1 MQKLRIQINI
11 DTIATVIGVGVDNY
25 LQLARY

>member
-11 DTIATVIGVGVDNY
+11 DTIATVIGIGVEN
-25 LQLARY
+25 LQLVRY